1 MKLKKIASLALAGIM
16 AVSMLTACGEGTGN
30 SGENGNGEEVT
41 PSANYTA
48 TVLEE
53 TSDVTQAK
61 LSASSSTKLDKA
73 VAFAA
78 NNYTIAST
86 AVSQN
91 LTMIP
96 NGWNQVAAVKN
107 IMLGAS
113 YANSDMDNWQFDPDN
128 YKENTYWIMYH
139 VSRAMTDEY
148 ITEQIA
154 DKLDD
159 WAADM
164 VNDDEIVNNATWD
177 YTVSVAK
184 ADCLAGN
191 EPDRAKDSVIVGIAV
206 TLTKTDVKYN

>member
-1 MKLKKIASLALAGIM
+1 MKLKKIASLALVGIM

-30 SGENGNGEEVT
+30 GGENGNGEEVT
-41 PSANYTA
+41 PSASYTV
-48 TVLEE
+48 TVLGD

-61 LSASSSTKLDKA
+61 LSASSSTTLDKA
-73 VAFAA
+73 VAFVA
-78 NNYTIAST
+78 NNYTIASN

-91 LTMIP
+91 LSAIP
-96 NGWNQVAAVKN
+96 NGWNQVTAVEN
-107 IMLGAS
+107 IMLGATYKDNMDTFSFAPAS
-113 YANSDMDNWQFDPDN
+113 YGE
-128 YKENTYWIMYH
+128 KTYWIMYH

-159 WAADM
+159 WAVSM
-164 VNDDEIVNNATWD
+164 VNDDEIVDNATWD

-191 EPDRAKDSVIVGIAV
+191 EPDRAKDSVIVGVAV